1 MFTGLVQAVGKIE
14 SIEQRPFGVRLVVD
28 SSRWDHHPEL
38 GESISVSGVCL
49 TLAEPPTKP
58 GDPLKF
64 DVVAETL
71 AKTKLGALKQG
82 MGVNLERACRPT
94 DLMGGHIVQGHVD
107 GVATVSR
114 VQNNPEDWRVRIEPP
129 ANLMEFAAPK
139 GSICIDGVSL
149 TIAELTPAHVE
160 VALIPTTLEK
170 TTLHALREGD
180 TVNLEMDAIAK
191 QVVYWLKNFGNR
203 AL

>member
-1 MFTGLVQAVGKIE
+1 MFTGLVQAVGKIDA
-14 SIEQRPFGVRLVVD
+14 IEERPFGVRLVVD
-28 SSRWDHHPEL
+28 AGRWDHHPEL

-49 TLAEPPTKP
+49 TVAEPTEP
-58 GDPLKF
+58 GEPMRF

-71 AKTKLGALKQG
+71 AKTKLGALKHG

-94 DLMGGHIVQGHVD
+94 DLMGGHIVQGHID
-107 GVATVSR
+107 GVATVTR
-114 VQNNPEDWRVRIEPP
+114 VKSDPEDWRVRVEPP
-129 ANLMEFAAPK
+129 AHLMEFCAPK

-149 TIAELTPAHVE
+149 TVAALTPAHVE

-180 TVNLEMDAIAK
+180 RVNLEMDAIAK
-191 QVVYWLKNFGNR
+191 QVVYWLKNFGAPR
-203 AL
+203 